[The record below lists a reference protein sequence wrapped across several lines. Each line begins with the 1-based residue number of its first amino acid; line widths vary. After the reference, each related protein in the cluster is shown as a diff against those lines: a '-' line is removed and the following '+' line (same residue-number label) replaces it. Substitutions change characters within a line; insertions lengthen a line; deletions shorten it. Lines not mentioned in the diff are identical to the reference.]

1 MKGGLTRRKSS
12 HFHANRHPPSIS
24 GWIEE
29 GSTPSAA
36 VNSSLGG
43 SSDTMGDARTAIH
56 MNASGAVG
64 SQLSVPNLPSAG
76 SALGVALE
84 NLRGTVEKR
93 IATLQYLKRAHG
105 GKLYWFNTVLLT
117 PELVKAQ
124 FEHGRMRA
132 RTTRFAVLGMSLSAI
147 LDIAP
152 AQDFLKS
159 LLSLVQEFDNVP
171 DDRFD
176 RNRNPKTLFR
186 GTTRSRK
193 GMSLAGSDFIGLQEG
208 SDASNLFVPNI
219 PFELDYNQVFIT
231 TCDLLVEIYQ
241 KILALLGPS
250 SSASA
255 TQATASSGA
264 STTSAS
270 TSSRILTS
278 GSERSSASPGS
289 GLSPA
294 LADVVVKTDARLK
307 KIIVMVSK
315 EFDTCARAAIK
326 NELNALSGGGDWAQ
340 WGGDEGA

>member
-1 MKGGLTRRKSS
+1 MKAGLTRRKSS
-12 HFHANRHPPSIS
+12 HFRANHRHHPPSIS

-29 GSTPSAA
+29 GSITAA
-36 VNSSLGG
+36 SSLGE
-43 SSDTMGDARTAIH
+43 SLETMSDARVALH
-56 MNASGAVG
+56 MNASGGVG

-76 SALGVALE
+76 STLSVALD

-159 LLSLVQEFDNVP
+159 LLSLVQEFDSMP

-176 RNRNPKTLFR
+176 RNKNPKTLFR
-186 GTTRSRK
+186 GNTRNRK
-193 GMSLAGSDFIGLQEG
+193 GVSLAGSDFIGLQEG
-208 SDASNLFVPNI
+208 GDASNLFMPNI

-241 KILALLGPS
+241 KILAVLGPS
-250 SSASA
+250 SSGSA
-255 TQATASSGA
+255 AQPQPTASSAA
-264 STTSAS
+264 STTSTS
-270 TSSRILTS
+270 TSSRLIPP
-278 GSERSSASPGS
+278 GSERPSPAAA

-294 LADVVVKTDARLK
+294 LADVVVKIDARLK